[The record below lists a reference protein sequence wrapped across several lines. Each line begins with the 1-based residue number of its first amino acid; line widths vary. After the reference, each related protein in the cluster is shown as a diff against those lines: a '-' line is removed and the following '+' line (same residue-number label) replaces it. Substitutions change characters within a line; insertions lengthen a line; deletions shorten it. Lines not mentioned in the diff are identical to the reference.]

1 MFLLGFFAFSQR
13 GYHPKEDVR
22 KGNNESL
29 LCFVCVCVFFL
40 GTNCTRPPCFFL
52 TFIIPWQVFQDFK
65 REREREKKKRTPEI
79 ASQSQQKTQQSRWKY
94 ISCKWKLW
102 WSSHRR
108 RVVQWWNGLEIR
120 MLSNL
125 LPLFEQLTMACFD
138 WVCLEIAY
146 PNFVNLCWWGML
158 WDSTFQF
165 GAI

>member
-1 MFLLGFFAFSQR
+1 MKV
-13 GYHPKEDVR
+13 Y
-22 KGNNESL
+22 
-29 LCFVCVCVFFL
+29 FVLCVCFFWEQIAQGL
-40 GTNCTRPPCFFL
+40 RASFSLSSYHDKCFKSL
-52 TFIIPWQVFQDFK
+52 
-65 REREREKKKRTPEI
+65 RERERKKKLTPEI

-102 WSSHRR
+102 WSSQRR

-146 PNFVNLCWWGML
+146 PNFINLCWWGML